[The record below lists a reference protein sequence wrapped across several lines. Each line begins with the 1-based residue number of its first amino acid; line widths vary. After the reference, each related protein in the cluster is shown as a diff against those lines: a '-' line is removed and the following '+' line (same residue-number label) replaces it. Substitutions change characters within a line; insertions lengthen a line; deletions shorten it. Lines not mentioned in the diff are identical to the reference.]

1 MAKKQDNGK
10 MKELWRQKLMALVG
24 CVTHTQVVADQAI
37 GIANKF
43 MRYDEMDGSDAV
55 RTVENLSC
63 MCEEA
68 LQVICAE
75 LAKGTRFQET
85 PCKAAENMVKEL

>member
-1 MAKKQDNGK
+1 MAKKLDTGK
-10 MKELWRQKLMALVG
+10 MKEQWRQKLMALVG

-55 RTVENLSC
+55 RAVENLSC
-63 MCEEA
+63 VCEEA
-68 LQVICAE
+68 MQVICAE
-75 LAKGTRFQET
+75 LAKGTRFGE
-85 PCKAAENMVKEL
+85 VKEKALKGL